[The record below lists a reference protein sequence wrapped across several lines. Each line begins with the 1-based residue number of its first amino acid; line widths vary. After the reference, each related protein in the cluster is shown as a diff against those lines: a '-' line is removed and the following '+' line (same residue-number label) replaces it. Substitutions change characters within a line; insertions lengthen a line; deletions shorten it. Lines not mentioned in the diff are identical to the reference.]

1 MPHHALRCGAYA
13 VELRSL
19 SALAPQIMGAA
30 SRAQPVLRL
39 RGSPV
44 LGSMREAASEIFF
57 IMVPPS

>member
-1 MPHHALRCGAYA
+1 MPHHALHCGAYA

-39 RGSPV
+39 TGSPL
-44 LGSMREAASEIFF
+44 LGSMRELRHDFF
-57 IMVPPS
+57 IMVPPR